1 MTKLFM
7 ILGLVIGASSIVL
20 GMRQIFGTF
29 LKGVTTTSKK
39 KKGKKKQN
47 EFND

>member
-29 LKGVTTTSKK
+29 LNGVVTTEK
-39 KKGKKKQN
+39 KKGKKK
-47 EFND
+47 